1 LRGILLT
8 VVVLSANI
16 QDRKAAKTVFFEAMD
31 DAAALELV

>member
-1 LRGILLT
+1 

-16 QDRKAAKTVFFEAMD
+16 QDREAAKIVFLEAMD